1 MTPSRWIFVVVI
13 ALAAGA
19 ALAGEGSMPAITE
32 PSMLQPWIELLKAG
46 GPYTV
51 TAALAWFALR
61 KDGVNQQQAIDHAKE
76 LKDINAQLVDL
87 ISAATAAQTSMSTA
101 VMALKDAILALERSW
116 DRK

>member
-1 MTPSRWIFVVVI
+1 VSRWLLIVASAV
-13 ALAAGA
+13 AAGVA
-19 ALAGEGSMPAITE
+19 FAGESATIVAE
-32 PSMLQPWIELLKAG
+32 PSSLQPWVELLKAG

-61 KDGVNQQQAIDHAKE
+61 KDGANQQQAVDHAKE

-87 ISAATAAQTSMSTA
+87 ISAATVAQTSMSTA
-101 VMALKDAILALERSW
+101 VLALKDAILALERSW